1 MHWPKAAPEYHKF
14 LVQIQQAIKQDDV
27 I

>member
-14 LVQIQQAIKQDDV
+14 LVQIQQAIKQDD
-27 I
+27 II